1 MPKKKKIPEDNSATE
16 INAEISTEINS
27 EMDNNNDAQHA
38 SSDDTIPSAN
48 VNDDG
53 YSYTMKNEM
62 SLDEIQNF
70 VDDIANQLNNHNLI
84 YINLQEA
91 ERISTATVQAI
102 ISLNRHAGDNDKK
115 IKWQNPSTGFS
126 DAFNNLGFY
135 SEMMKLEFA

>member
-1 MPKKKKIPEDNSATE
+1 MAKKKKIPEDNSVPE
-16 INAEISTEINS
+16 INTEISTDINS
-27 EMDNNNDAQHA
+27 EMDNDVQHA
-38 SSDDTIPSAN
+38 SSDETITPSDITN
-48 VNDDG
+48 ISDDDF
-53 YSYTMKNEM
+53 YIMKNEM

-70 VDDIANQLNNHNLI
+70 VDDIANQMNSNDLI
-84 YINLQEA
+84 YINLEQA

-102 ISLNRHAGDNDKK
+102 ISLNRYAGENDKK